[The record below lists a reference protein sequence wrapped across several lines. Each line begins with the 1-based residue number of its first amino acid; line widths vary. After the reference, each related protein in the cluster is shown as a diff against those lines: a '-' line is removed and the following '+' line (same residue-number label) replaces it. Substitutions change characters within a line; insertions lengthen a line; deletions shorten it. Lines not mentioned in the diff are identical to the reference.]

1 MDSVILAEKEED
13 DEQDTAARREASN
26 HNIPS
31 DESNNDLQNSQVR
44 DLKFFKLQFKVLNPW
59 LFIVVA

>member
-44 DLKFFKLQFKVLNPW
+44 DLKFFKLQFKVLNP
-59 LFIVVA
+59 